1 MSLTA
6 AAVVRTIPKVIAV
19 ASNSAARPGPV
30 ERTRMEIARAE
41 RIAAFRRER
50 ISKARLRV
58 RESDE
63 LLDLIEECRLR
74 DWRLVPSTLWA
85 AVVRAVGAVDP
96 ELREELGINR
106 NPEHVADILFAAQ
119 ETLLR
124 RIRAERRPMLA
135 PIIPLFRDQPGTS
148 R

>member
-1 MSLTA
+1 
-6 AAVVRTIPKVIAV
+6 
-19 ASNSAARPGPV
+19 
-30 ERTRMEIARAE
+30 MEIAHAE
-41 RIAAFRRER
+41 RLASFRRER

-58 RESDE
+58 RESDD

-96 ELREELGINR
+96 VLREELGINR
-106 NPEHVADILFAAQ
+106 DPEHVADVLFAAQ

-124 RIRAERRPMLA
+124 RVRKQRRPMLA
-135 PIIPLFRDQPGTS
+135 PIIPLFGDSDS
-148 R
+148 RR

>member
-1 MSLTA
+1 
-6 AAVVRTIPKVIAV
+6 
-19 ASNSAARPGPV
+19 
-30 ERTRMEIARAE
+30 MEIAHAE
-41 RIAAFRRER
+41 RLASFRRER

-58 RESDE
+58 RESDD

-74 DWRLVPSTLWA
+74 DWRLVPSALWA

-106 NPEHVADILFAAQ
+106 DPEHVADVLFAAQ

-124 RIRAERRPMLA
+124 RVREQRRPMLA
-135 PIIPLFRDQPGTS
+135 PIIPLFGGSAS
-148 R
+148 RR